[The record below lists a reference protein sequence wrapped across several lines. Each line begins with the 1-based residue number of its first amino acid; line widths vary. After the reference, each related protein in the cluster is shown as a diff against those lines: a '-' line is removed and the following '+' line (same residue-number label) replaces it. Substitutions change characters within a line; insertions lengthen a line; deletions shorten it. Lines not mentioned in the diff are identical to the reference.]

1 MSDDLVKRL
10 QYLGRCAKDYDQE
23 HMTSADYEMIPIVTK
38 EVADRI
44 EELEAKLKTT
54 DEIGLAFEEDA
65 GQLREKLAAAEKER
79 DEWRSLS
86 EATIKDDA
94 AKNIHYAEIQAKLE
108 IAVKCQYLNDCIE
121 MVDELYDS
129 SLAAKAR
136 TTLAELKGEQP

>member
-1 MSDDLVKRL
+1 MSDEELIARL
-10 QYLGRCAKDYDQE
+10 HLPWPKDANVGE
-23 HMTSADYEMIPIVTK
+23 VTLPTWVLALTA
-38 EVADRI
+38 EAADRI

-94 AKNIHYAEIQAKLE
+94 AKNIHYAEIQAKLAK
-108 IAVKCQYLNDCIE
+108 AVKCQYLNDCIE